1 MSKTYNNSER
11 RGFESHYLHKAILLR
26 FKRLIQLSNTFHHL
40 PVLSGLE
47 QKRMAN

>member
-1 MSKTYNNSER
+1 M
-11 RGFESHYLHKAILLR
+11 R

-47 QKRMAN
+47 QKRMANLSNNIGTRKVQILHYSH